1 MTTKSS
7 STGNKNNEKNV
18 GNPPTAKKSKSAG
31 FIESTSFKPNW
42 LETGPLSPDMLPAPT
57 TNQEEAPPLTPDEFD
72 ALQESLQRYYRE
84 VSGDEP
90 EEIAQAE
97 PIESIAFTSTEETDP
112 VAEEPASDTVIEIVE
127 KPKPAPQVAI
137 AEPEAWIAPLLDPVV
152 ESPIESEPIEIT
164 ALPNP
169 VEDAPQSDQ
178 FIEELLL
185 AITSATTVTVLPD
198 AKEDQS
204 SKVARPKTK
213 RRRDRLSWALFFL
226 SLLILGAAALIYFV
240 NPFSRLAL
248 GAASLARPVASPDL
262 PSPTT
267 GSGAWCLSGEF
278 LSGSGDKPQLT
289 DSGASGDILAE
300 DSVYSL
306 DYAIASPGSY
316 KWQVVDCNNEA
327 LAYPAAPAWVTT
339 TEPNQAVTFNFDST
353 ERADPLFFPIPHVVS
368 ALDDTDNYQI
378 IGDFQGWNP
387 DDTSGRMQKLNLG
400 LFQHIRRIAR
410 SGSYEGYVIAGDQD
424 HAIDAY
430 GRTTDPIPFSFTTE
444 HNGEY
449 VVFLVDTDRG
459 RASIM
464 YDMPPVLTSLAY
476 GSGNWMLSGALVILA
491 GLLLLSVILRRL
503 ILHNKNLQMESGCPN
518 CGRHELM
525 RISRRPSDRALHM
538 VGIPAYRYRCRNCI
552 WEGMR
557 LSEEGT
563 AVSAGVPLAFYE
575 RD

>member
-1 MTTKSS
+1 MLSIPA
-7 STGNKNNEKNV
+7 TG
-18 GNPPTAKKSKSAG
+18 
-31 FIESTSFKPNW
+31 
-42 LETGPLSPDMLPAPT
+42 
-57 TNQEEAPPLTPDEFD
+57 QEEAPPLTPDEFD

-97 PIESIAFTSTEETDP
+97 PIESIAFTPAEETDP
-112 VAEEPASDTVIEIVE
+112 VAEEPVELPTSDIATEIIEE
-127 KPKPAPQVAI
+127 PDPAPQIAI
-137 AEPEAWIAPLLDPVV
+137 AEPEAWIAPLLDPAAK
-152 ESPIESEPIEIT
+152 SSAEPEPTEIAT
-164 ALPNP
+164 LPEP
-169 VEDAPQSDQ
+169 TEDIPLSDQ
-178 FIEELLL
+178 FSEPAEDIPPLGQLVEETPV
-185 AITSATTVTVLPD
+185 AIATTTTVAVAPD
-198 AKEDQS
+198 AKTEKS
-204 SKVARPKTK
+204 SEAARPKTK
-213 RRRDRLSWALFFL
+213 KRRDRLSWALFLL
-226 SLLILGAAALIYFV
+226 SILILGAAALIYFV

-248 GAASLARPVASPDL
+248 GAASLARPVASPEL

-278 LSGSGDKPQLT
+278 LSGSGDKTQLT

-316 KWQVVDCNNEA
+316 KWQVIDCNNEA

-339 TEPNQAVTFNFDST
+339 TEPNQVVTFNFDST
-353 ERADPLFFPIPHVVS
+353 ERSDPLFFPIPHVVS
-368 ALDDTDNYQI
+368 ALDDTDDYQI

-387 DDTSGRMQKLNLG
+387 DDASGKMQKLNLG
-400 LFQHIRRIAR
+400 LFQHVRRIAR
-410 SGSYEGYVIAGDQD
+410 SGSYEGYVIAGDRE

-444 HNGEY
+444 RNGEY

-491 GLLLLSVILRRL
+491 GLLLIGVILRRL

-525 RISRRPSDRALHM
+525 RISRRPSDRVLHM
-538 VGIPAYRYRCRNCI
+538 MGIPAYRYRCRNCT